1 MTSTSQKQTPPEK
14 EVSVARQKATIGR
27 RPSTATP
34 GREVLLGAAMDHF
47 ARFGYEGTS
56 LRALAAIA
64 EVDTALVA
72 RLFGSKAQLWMAV
85 VDLLAE
91 HQEGHLAQ
99 LSKTASLSA
108 KNPRLA
114 MHKLIELFA
123 QISYEMPAF
132 PAFLMHE
139 CSNPGERM
147 AVLVE
152 RLVAPFRVACTPVI
166 AAAMTAGIVRVTNVE
181 LFFSMLITAIS
192 VPMASPAL
200 IAKDGKLTQKLRDEI
215 ASEACK
221 MVLA

>member
-1 MTSTSQKQTPPEK
+1 MTSNPSEQASPEK
-14 EVSVARQKATIGR
+14 EALTPRPKPARGR

-34 GREVLLGAAMDHF
+34 GREVLLDAAMGHF
-47 ARFGYEGTS
+47 AQFGYEGTS

-64 EVDTALVA
+64 EVDIALVA

-85 VDLLAE
+85 VDQLAE
-91 HQEGHLAQ
+91 HQAQHLAQ
-99 LSKTASLSA
+99 LRDTGNLSS

-114 MHKLIELFA
+114 MRKLIELFA

-139 CSNPGERM
+139 SSNPGERM
-147 AVLVE
+147 EVLVE
-152 RLVAPFRVACTPVI
+152 RLVKPFRVACTPI
-166 AAAMTAGIVRVTNVE
+166 MAAAMAAGIVRVTNLE

-192 VPMASPAL
+192 APMASPAL
-200 IAKDGKLTQKLRDEI
+200 IAKDRKLTQKLRDEI